1 MLLSD
6 LEELE
11 DILDDIIPEEEKAIF
26 STEEETDIVNTSIEL
41 MSDYI
46 DENPAAISEP
56 EFHESMIENVKELL
70 FMHFDNF
77 FATNCYY
84 SKPIAI

>member
-26 STEEETDIVNTSIEL
+26 STEEETDIVNTSI
-41 MSDYI
+41 
-46 DENPAAISEP
+46 
-56 EFHESMIENVKELL
+56 
-70 FMHFDNF
+70 
-77 FATNCYY
+77 
-84 SKPIAI
+84 